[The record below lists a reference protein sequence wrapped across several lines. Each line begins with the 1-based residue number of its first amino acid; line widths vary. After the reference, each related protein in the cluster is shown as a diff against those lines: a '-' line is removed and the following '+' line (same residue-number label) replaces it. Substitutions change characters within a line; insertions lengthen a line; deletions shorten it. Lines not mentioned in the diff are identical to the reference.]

1 MSLPPIVSVTLQG
14 VVLSATSNL
23 LAQALTS
30 FRDDK
35 PFIVDWV
42 PVVQFI
48 IWTIVNTPPNYL
60 WYVMIAAQCWCSS
73 HYAFF
78 APPLTNISRQD
89 FLESTF
95 PAYHAAPTTAAVE
108 KAARSDDAALD
119 QAAARSALVE
129 PKLNMRNTLTKTL
142 LDQTAGA
149 AVNTFLFALFMNG
162 LKAAMR
168 RPAGLDDPAQSAAF
182 LVSGAAVDY
191 ARVDWRAVLAQAR
204 REFVPIITA
213 GWRLWPAV
221 SLVNFAFVKTVPMRN
236 LVGGLAGVGWGI
248 YMSLFAAE

>member
-149 AVNTFLFALFMNG
+149 AVNT
-162 LKAAMR
+162 
-168 RPAGLDDPAQSAAF
+168 
-182 LVSGAAVDY
+182 
-191 ARVDWRAVLAQAR
+191 
-204 REFVPIITA
+204 
-213 GWRLWPAV
+213 
-221 SLVNFAFVKTVPMRN
+221 LVNFAFVKTVPMRN

>member
-119 QAAARSALVE
+119 QAAARSAL
-129 PKLNMRNTLTKTL
+129 
-142 LDQTAGA
+142 
-149 AVNTFLFALFMNG
+149 
-162 LKAAMR
+162 
-168 RPAGLDDPAQSAAF
+168 
-182 LVSGAAVDY
+182 
-191 ARVDWRAVLAQAR
+191 AR